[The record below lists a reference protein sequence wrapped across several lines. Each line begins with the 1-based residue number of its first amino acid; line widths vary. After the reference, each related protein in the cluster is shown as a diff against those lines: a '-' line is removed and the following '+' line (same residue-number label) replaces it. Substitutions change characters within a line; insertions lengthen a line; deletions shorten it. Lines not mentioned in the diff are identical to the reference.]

1 SQEELENGE
10 IYYVTQT
17 VMGCESDG
25 LAITFK
31 EFDCDDLDPLIITD
45 VVELCVPGGYARLK
59 AELSPAGNELFWY
72 EKETDTVAI
81 QKGSILD
88 LAYVEESTSY
98 WVTEARMIGGELNGQ
113 GKEEPIATTTSSL

>member
-1 SQEELENGE
+1 
-10 IYYVTQT
+10 
-17 VMGCESDG
+17 
-25 LAITFK
+25 
-31 EFDCDDLDPLIITD
+31 

-88 LAYVEESTSY
+88 LGYIEESTSY
-98 WVTEARMIGGELNGQ
+98 WVTEARMIGGELDGQ
-113 GKEEPIATTTSSL
+113 GKEEPVATTTSSLSNYGLQFDVTEEFVLVSVDVYPTT